1 MDTHTGAHDVR
12 ALSLAMTLVAV
23 LTLSGCTDAPPVSEL
38 PVQTV
43 AEASYKLGPG
53 DRLRVITF
61 GEPSLTG
68 EFIVNEIGR
77 VSLPLIG
84 SVPAGGL
91 TLVQFNDEVER
102 SLSGRFLK
110 NPRVS
115 VEVLNYRP
123 YYILGEV
130 NKPGEYPFISG
141 LTVTNAVATAGG
153 FTYRANVHRVVV
165 RGQRE
170 TREHIAPLTGVTPVH
185 PGDTIRIPERLF

>member
-1 MDTHTGAHDVR
+1 MR
-12 ALSLAMTLVAV
+12 AFSLAMALAAV
-23 LTLSGCTDAPPVSEL
+23 LALGGCVNAPAVGEL
-38 PVQTV
+38 PTQTV

-91 TLVQFNDEVER
+91 TVVQFNDEVER

-130 NKPGEYPFISG
+130 NKPGEYPFING

-153 FTYRANVHRVVV
+153 FTYRANVHRVFV

-170 TREHIAPLTGVTPVH
+170 TREHIAPLTDTTPVH